1 MRFSYN
7 KLFKLLI
14 DKGIKKKG
22 LCEMVMVSKLSH
34 GGNVNSEVLLKICNA
49 LTVTSATLWSL
60 CVIQMKT
67 SKKMYDENKSEKVRT
82 K

>member
-14 DKGIKKKG
+14 NKGIKKKE
-22 LCEMVMVSKLSH
+22 LCEMVMVSTTLIAKLSH
-34 GGNVNSEVLLKICNA
+34 GGNVNSEVLLKIRNA

-60 CVIQMKT
+60 
-67 SKKMYDENKSEKVRT
+67 
-82 K
+82 